1 MLGDWDW
8 KGANASLQRA
18 LALDPGNPAVLY
30 FAAGLAA
37 SLGRFEETLELGR
50 RSIALDPL
58 SASSRGALA
67 QTYIVLGRH
76 KAAEVNFKKALEL
89 NPHLPVAHEWLGLVY
104 LAQGRSQDAPAE
116 IEQEPMEQ
124 WRLQGHAIVYHA
136 LGSRKESDSALSE
149 LIAKYQSQSAFQ
161 IAEVYAFRKEHEQA
175 FEWLDRA
182 YAQHDGGVAETKI
195 SPLLKNLDGD
205 PRHIAFLKKLR
216 LPL

>member
-124 WRLQGHAIVYHA
+124 WRLQGHAILYHS
-136 LGSRKESDSALSE
+136 LGGRKEVDRAFCEIIS
-149 LIAKYQSQSAFQ
+149 KYQTQYAVPNFQSF
-161 IAEVYAFRKEHEQA
+161 AFR
-175 FEWLDRA
+175 
-182 YAQHDGGVAETKI
+182 T
-195 SPLLKNLDGD
+195 
-205 PRHIAFLKKLR
+205 
-216 LPL
+216 

>member
-58 SASSRGALA
+58 NASSRGALA

-76 KAAEVNFKKALEL
+76 KEAEVNFKKALEL

-124 WRLQGHAIVYHA
+124 WRLHGPALLYHHLRA
-136 LGSRKESDSALSE
+136 PKWSGRASVD
-149 LIAKYQSQSAFQ
+149 LIAQPPTQLA
-161 IAEVYAFRKEHEQA
+161 H
-175 FEWLDRA
+175 
-182 YAQHDGGVAETKI
+182 
-195 SPLLKNLDGD
+195 
-205 PRHIAFLKKLR
+205 
-216 LPL
+216 

>member
-58 SASSRGALA
+58 NASSRGALA

-76 KAAEVNFKKALEL
+76 KEAEVNFKKALEL

-124 WRLQGHAIVYHA
+124 WRLQGDSIVYNS
-136 LGSRKESDSALSE
+136 LGGGEEVDSPFFE
-149 LIAKYQSQSAFQ
+149 FICQKPHQSSFPTPP
-161 IAEVYAFRKEHEQA
+161 VY
-175 FEWLDRA
+175 
-182 YAQHDGGVAETKI
+182 
-195 SPLLKNLDGD
+195 
-205 PRHIAFLKKLR
+205 
-216 LPL
+216 